1 MLFFLSLFGLLN
13 IFYPIS
19 NSNIQAMHINEKPKL
34 YLALGDSYTIGES
47 VAEAYTYPVQTVAIL
62 HKEGI
67 IFKSPEIIATTG
79 WTTEDLQNAL
89 ERHHFSSSTYQIVS
103 LLIGVND
110 QYQGKSLDEY
120 KTRFTHLLEKSIQL
134 AGNNADHVIVL
145 SIPDYSVTPFAK
157 HSDTG
162 FITTQID
169 LFNATNKEIA
179 FSYHVNY
186 LDVTQLS
193 RKAGTDPSL
202 VARDGLHFS
211 AKEYAF
217 WSDLLAQVIKKKYQ

>member
-1 MLFFLSLFGLLN
+1 MIFFLSLFGYLS
-13 IFYPIS
+13 IFCPIS
-19 NSNIQAMHINEKPKL
+19 NGNLQAMQLNETPKS

-47 VAEAYTYPVQTVAIL
+47 VALAEAYPAQTVAVL

-67 IFKSPEIIATTG
+67 IFRSPEIIATTG

-89 ERHHFSSSTYQIVS
+89 EHHHFSSSNYQIVT

-110 QYQGKSLDEY
+110 QYQGKPLDEY
-120 KTRFTHLLEKSIQL
+120 KMRFTRLLEKSIQL
-134 AGNNADHVIVL
+134 AGNNPAHVVVL
-145 SIPDYSVTPFAK
+145 SVPDYSVTPFAM
-157 HSDTG
+157 HSDTQS
-162 FITTQID
+162 IAKQID
-169 LFNATNKEIA
+169 LFNATNKEIS

-186 LDVTQLS
+186 LDVTDLS
-193 RKAGTDPSL
+193 RKARTDSSL

-217 WSDLLAQVIKKKYQ
+217 WADMLAPIIKENSK